1 MPGAARWASG
11 RADGR
16 GWRSTKRSRRREPR
30 DVDLLDLDAALSEL
44 ASFDPRKSRFVELN
58 SSAASRSTTVRRR
71 WASRARRS
79 SGTGSSLALWLHR
92 RLTRRPEVMTPDRWS
107 DVERLYHAARARPD
121 DQRAAFLAE
130 ACAGGRRASQAE
142 VESMLASE
150 PAAAGF
156 MSTPAVDSGMLSP
169 AASFVGRQLGP
180 YAIQS
185 PLGAGGMG
193 EVYRARDSKLGRDV
207 AIKILP
213 RIFTNDPDR
222 LARFEREARLL
233 ASLNHPNIGAIY
245 GLEDVDGIPALVLE
259 LVEGDTLA
267 ERLAREAGPHQV
279 RRNHGTRARSGL
291 PLGEALTI
299 ARQIADA
306 LEAAHEKGIVHR
318 DLKPANIKITPA
330 GVVKVLDFGLAKFGA
345 GRAGWTGG
353 AAGQMRNV

>member
-1 MPGAARWASG
+1 
-11 RADGR
+11 
-16 GWRSTKRSRRREPR
+16 
-30 DVDLLDLDAALSEL
+30 
-44 ASFDPRKSRFVELN
+44 
-58 SSAASRSTTVRRR
+58 
-71 WASRARRS
+71 
-79 SGTGSSLALWLHR
+79 
-92 RLTRRPEVMTPDRWS
+92 MTPERWS
-107 DVERLYHAARARPD
+107 DVERIYHAALTHDAP
-121 DQRAAFLAE
+121 QRGAFLAE
-130 ACAGGRRASQAE
+130 ACAGDEALRRE
-142 VESMLASE
+142 VESMLAAES
-150 PAAAGF
+150 AAAGF
-156 MSTPAVDSGMLSP
+156 MGTPAVDSGMLSP
-169 AASFVGRQLGP
+169 ATSFVGRQLGP
-180 YAIQS
+180 YAILS

-213 RIFTNDPDR
+213 RIFTSDPDR

-233 ASLNHPNIGAIY
+233 ASLNHPHIGAIY

-267 ERLAREAGPHQV
+267 ERLV
-279 RRNHGTRARSGL
+279 RGRAASGSPKRRDPRPSGL

-345 GRAGWTGG
+345 GRAGG
-353 AAGQMRNV
+353 AGARVDDSRIRRR